1 MKRYVIIGGDAA
13 GMSAAM
19 ELVRNRDKEDT
30 MITTIEK
37 GAIYSYAQCGLPYV
51 IEGAIEH
58 EDHLIARDVETFR
71 SRYGIDARTN
81 SEVTSIDCEKKFV
94 YVQSENKHETID
106 YDILLIATGA
116 SPIVPDIPGKDLKG
130 THTLKTIPD
139 LQNLQK
145 DLPDVSHITIVGG
158 GYIGLEL
165 TEALITQ
172 GYDICLIQRNDQ
184 LAPGID
190 DQLVEHL
197 HVEAR
202 LHNVDLRL
210 SEQIEAVQ
218 GTTCV
223 HAVKT
228 DQREIPTDLVIFAT
242 GIEPN
247 TAFLSDCSVTR
258 SKEGAI
264 YVNEYLQT
272 NVPDVYAAGDCALQY
287 HRLKEEAD
295 YAPLG
300 THANKQGRIAGMNM
314 SERLPLRRYEGMTGT
329 SIFRFFNLDVA
340 MPGLSEEEAT
350 ALGHDVGTVHYT
362 GAHIAGYFEEKK
374 PIHLNLV
381 YDRTSDQ
388 FLGAQIIGKGVDK
401 RIDVAAT
408 ALYSKLT
415 CEDIENLDLAYAPP
429 YNGVWDPLQQ
439 ALRRRKR

>member
-19 ELVRNRDKEDT
+19 ELVRNRDEENT
-30 MITTIEK
+30 VITTIEK
-37 GAIYSYAQCGLPYV
+37 GSIYSYAQCGLPYV

-71 SRYGIDARTN
+71 NQYGIDARTN
-81 SEVTSIDCEKKFV
+81 SEVTSIDCEEKV
-94 YVQSENKHETID
+94 AYVQGEDTQETVA
-106 YDILLIATGA
+106 YDTLLIATGA

-145 DLPDVSHITIVGG
+145 ELPDVSHITIVGG

-165 TEALITQ
+165 TEALVTQ
-172 GYDICLIQRNDQ
+172 GFDICLIQRNEQ
-184 LAPGID
+184 VAPGMD
-190 DQLVEHL
+190 HQLVEHL
-197 HVEAR
+197 HEEAR
-202 LHNVDLRL
+202 FHNVELRL

-218 GTTCV
+218 GTTRV
-223 HAVKT
+223 QSVKT
-228 DQREIPTDLVIFAT
+228 DKGEIPTDLVVFAT

-247 TAFLSDCSVTR
+247 TAFLSDCSISR
-258 SKEGAI
+258 SEQGAI

-295 YAPLG
+295 YVPLG

-314 SERLPLRRYEGMTGT
+314 SEQLPLRRYEGMTGT

-340 MPGLSEEEAT
+340 MTGLTKEEAT
-350 ALGHDVGTVHYT
+350 AIGHDVETVLYT
-362 GAHIAGYFEEKK
+362 GSHIAGYFEEKK

-388 FLGAQIIGKGVDK
+388 FLGAQIVGKGVDK